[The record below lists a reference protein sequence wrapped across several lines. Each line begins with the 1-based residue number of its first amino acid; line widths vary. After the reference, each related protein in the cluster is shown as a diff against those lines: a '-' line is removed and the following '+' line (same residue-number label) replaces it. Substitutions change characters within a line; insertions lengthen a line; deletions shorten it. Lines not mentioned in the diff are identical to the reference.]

1 MSTFRSLLRIMI
13 DKRWVRYLVGVMF
26 PLIGVLVGA
35 LAITGTAIHEVSGT
49 IHTVV
54 IERDSHGAYQDHLI
68 TLDGATTHYN
78 VGANYFTPALA
89 EDVFGVGQ
97 RVDLWYEERPLFD
110 PDVLALR
117 VYDASGAATRYTTS
131 AYTDPAGT
139 RRGDLITAGVF
150 VLLGVLALIAAI
162 WLPVPGEAGR
172 IAGPASGKAP
182 ANYGE
187 MVVGPRRQPPGAG
200 DAR

>member
-1 MSTFRSLLRIMI
+1 MSTFHSLLRLMI

-35 LAITGTAIHEVSGT
+35 LAITGTMIHEVSGT
-49 IHTVV
+49 IRTVV

-68 TLDGATTHYN
+68 SLDGATTHYN
-78 VGANYFTPALA
+78 VGATYFTPPLA
-89 EDVFGVGQ
+89 EDAFGVGQ

-117 VYDASGAATRYTTS
+117 LYDASGAATRYTTS
-131 AYTDPAGT
+131 AYTDPEGT
-139 RRGDLITAGVF
+139 RQGNVITAGVF
-150 VLLGVLALIAAI
+150 ILLGLLALVAAI
-162 WLPVPGEAGR
+162 WLPVPREATQQV
-172 IAGPASGKAP
+172 GPASGKAP
-182 ANYGE
+182 VNYGE
-187 MVVGPRRQPPGAG
+187 LVVGPRRQPPDAG